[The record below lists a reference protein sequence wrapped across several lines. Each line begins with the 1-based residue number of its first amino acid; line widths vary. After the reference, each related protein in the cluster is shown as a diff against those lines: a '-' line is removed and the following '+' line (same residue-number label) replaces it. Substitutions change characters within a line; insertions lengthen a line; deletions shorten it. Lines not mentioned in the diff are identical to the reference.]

1 MHSQVCTSVNS
12 TWFQCAQ
19 LIPAADTATCSCV
32 AFVRVFLAYDV
43 STLQIYPSL
52 HAQQIRVPLVTSTFY
67 QLHYPACSVRLYEAA
82 VHLTDRDLHEPYSI
96 LLKR

>member
-12 TWFQCAQ
+12 TWILCAQ
-19 LIPAADTATCSCV
+19 LMPVADTATCSCF

-52 HAQQIRVPLVTSTFY
+52 HAQQIRVPLVTSNGPTFY
-67 QLHYPACSVRLYEAA
+67 QLHLGL
-82 VHLTDRDLHEPYSI
+82 LTQSGYT
-96 LLKR
+96 KRRPT